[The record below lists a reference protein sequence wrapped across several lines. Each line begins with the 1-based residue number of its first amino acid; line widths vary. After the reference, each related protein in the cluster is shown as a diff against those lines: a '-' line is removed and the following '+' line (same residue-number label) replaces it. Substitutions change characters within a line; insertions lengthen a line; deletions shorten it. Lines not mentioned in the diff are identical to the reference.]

1 MRRAEPRVCGPCAPL
16 PARCAPAGGAAPE
29 APLRGVSPNPKLC
42 GRRSR
47 RVRETRARA
56 RRRCAAPRAGA
67 ERRAV
72 IARPSAAAAAR
83 PGAAPGCAASARPER
98 SPPRPCLPQ
107 PRSKPSPRAGTNRRS
122 SVSIHLPVLKL
133 QRGSGRRNPPWLG
146 PARRPPPAAASV
158 RARSGAQRSCR
169 PDPARPPLPC
179 RRARLAPCRGST
191 PGARVVLLLFPFF
204 LSFISLLFFKF
215 FFPPTGN
222 AQSGLMDI
230 SELCISDPLGYHNQ

>member
-98 SPPRPCLPQ
+98 SPPGRASPS
-107 PRSKPSPRAGTNRRS
+107 RAPSPAPAREPIAARPSPSISRCQSYSGARGGEIPRGWVLRAARLPP
-122 SVSIHLPVLKL
+122 LPV
-133 QRGSGRRNPPWLG
+133 SGRGAERSGAAGPTRPVRLFPAAGLGWL
-146 PARRPPPAAASV
+146 PAAAPRPAPELS
-158 RARSGAQRSCR
+158 SCCF
-169 PDPARPPLPC
+169 P
-179 RRARLAPCRGST
+179 SFF
-191 PGARVVLLLFPFF
+191 LLF
-204 LSFISLLFFKF
+204 LSFFFLIF
-215 FFPPTGN
+215 FFLQPGM
-222 AQSGLMDI
+222 LKVD
-230 SELCISDPLGYHNQ
+230 